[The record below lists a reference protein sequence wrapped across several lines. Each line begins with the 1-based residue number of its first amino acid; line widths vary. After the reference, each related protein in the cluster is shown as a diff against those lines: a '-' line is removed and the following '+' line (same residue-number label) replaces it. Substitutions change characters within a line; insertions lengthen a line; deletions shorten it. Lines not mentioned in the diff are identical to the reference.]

1 MFWWTVW
8 PSTANWIRHCDTS
21 NTAILRANIVV
32 SFSVS
37 VAHGIRTLASGLIIP
52 ITHTLKRHNSALLTI
67 INMTRCVNRTSVN
80 MTTPSIRA
88 VICETSLL
96 ISLVVGMGRAIY
108 IVNHI
113 QYVMSNELLIFKQD
127 SAGQMSDMDKKAEE
141 TVPAASSEP
150 KTEMTNILSHIK
162 KLEESNC
169 DLKTKLEDALQRN
182 GKLSQKTREGMQS
195 ALDTLMKKW
204 MDAVETKDG
213 KVKDDFKC
221 GLEKLVKN
229 SAEDNGVWQMM
240 VSASSLYERQ
250 EHDLEKLRIENVD
263 LKQRVDGMYGSKDAR
278 VVGDKRAADEQ
289 MSREDVAPEQQSM
302 WDDFAKSISGSA
314 F

>member
-1 MFWWTVW
+1 
-8 PSTANWIRHCDTS
+8 
-21 NTAILRANIVV
+21 
-32 SFSVS
+32 
-37 VAHGIRTLASGLIIP
+37 
-52 ITHTLKRHNSALLTI
+52 
-67 INMTRCVNRTSVN
+67 
-80 MTTPSIRA
+80 
-88 VICETSLL
+88 
-96 ISLVVGMGRAIY
+96 MGRAIY

-162 KLEESNC
+162 KLEESNG